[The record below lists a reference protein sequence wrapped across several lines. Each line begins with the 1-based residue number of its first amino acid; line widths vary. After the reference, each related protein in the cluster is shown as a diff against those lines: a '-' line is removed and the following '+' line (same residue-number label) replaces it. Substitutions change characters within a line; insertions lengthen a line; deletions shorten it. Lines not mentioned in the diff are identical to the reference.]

1 MHIMT
6 ETEILKILLST
17 KEPAIRLKT
26 YLKLLNHDYETKEV
40 KKITNNLKKTS
51 QVYSQLFEKVPK
63 KGEIPAK
70 GVYHKWYGIHWIL
83 YVLADLGYPPGDSSL
98 IPSRNFELEWLFSDH
113 HWKRK
118 PTINGRKRFC
128 ASMEGNALYSILY
141 LDLDDGRCSQ
151 LADRLI
157 KYQWDDGGWNCDKKP
172 KAINSSYNESLFPF
186 RSLNLYSRIN
196 DKPEVK
202 NAIDRAAEVFLK
214 RDLYKNMH
222 SGAVINPK
230 WIKLSYPP
238 YWHYEI
244 LSILKVLAEANKIKD
259 KRCKDALDLL
269 EKKRL
274 DDGGF
279 PAEVRYYLGSAK
291 SNISPVNWG
300 GVNKRKSN
308 PWVTIDALYVLKK
321 AGRID
326 LTQN

>member
-1 MHIMT
+1 MSKTNIINT
-6 ETEILKILLST
+6 LIGS
-17 KEPAIRLKT
+17 KELAIRLKT
-26 YLKLLNHDYETKEV
+26 YLKLLEHDYGSNEV
-40 KKITNNLKKTS
+40 KKLTKNIKTKS
-51 QVYSQLFEKVPK
+51 RVYKSLFSHLPK

-70 GVYHKWYGIHWIL
+70 GVYHKWYGVHWIL
-83 YVLADLGYPPGDSSL
+83 YVLADLGYPPGDLSL
-98 IPSRNFELEWLFSDH
+98 IPSRNFELDWLFSDQ
-113 HWKRK
+113 HWLKK
-118 PTINGRKRFC
+118 PTIDGRKRFC
-128 ASMEGNALYSILY
+128 ASMEGNALYSLLY
-141 LDLDDGRCSQ
+141 LKLDDGRCSQ

-172 KAINSSYNESLFPF
+172 KAINSSYNESLFPL
-186 RSLNLYSRIN
+186 RSLNLYSSII

-202 NAIDRAAEVFLK
+202 IAINRAAEVFLK

-222 SGAVINPK
+222 TGEIINPK

-244 LSILKVLAEANKIKD
+244 LSILKVLAEANRIKD
-259 KRCKDALDLL
+259 KRCNDALDLL

-279 PAEVRYYLGSAK
+279 PAEARYYLGSAK
-291 SNISPVNWG
+291 SNISPVDWG

-308 PWVTIDALYVLKK
+308 PWVTLDALYVLKK

>member
-1 MHIMT
+1 MAK
-6 ETEILKILLST
+6 TEIIKTLLSS

-26 YLKLLNHDYETKEV
+26 YLKLLDHDYGTKEV
-40 KKITNNLKKTS
+40 KKIIVDLKKTS
-51 QVYSQLFEKVPK
+51 HVYSKLFENIPK
-63 KGEIPAK
+63 KGEIPVY
-70 GVYHKWYGIHWIL
+70 GVYHKWFGVHWLL
-83 YVLADLGYPPGDSSL
+83 YILADLCYPPDDSSL
-98 IPSRNFELEWLFSDH
+98 IPSRDFELEWLFSDH

-128 ASMEGNALYSILY
+128 ASMEGNALYSL
-141 LDLDDGRCSQ
+141 LHLGLDDGRCSQ

-172 KAINSSYNESLFPF
+172 KAINSSYNESLIPL
-186 RSLNLYSRIN
+186 RSLILYALKYD
-196 DKPEVK
+196 DKKVK
-202 NAIDRAAEVFLK
+202 KTIERATEVFLK
-214 RDLYKNMH
+214 RDLYKNLH
-222 SGAVINPK
+222 TGAVIRPK

-238 YWHYEI
+238 YWHYDI
-244 LSILKVLAEANKIKD
+244 LSSLKVLAEANKIKD
-259 KRCKDALDLL
+259 KRCKDALDIL
-269 EKKRL
+269 ESKIL

-279 PAEVRYYLGSAK
+279 SAEVRYYLGSAK

-308 PWVTIDALYVLKK
+308 PWVTLDALYVLKK